1 MTLETPQGTQ
11 HCSRAHFIYRVCGSH
26 LSDWDARVKQTGLN
40 AARWAAV
47 LQKKISSK
55 ISAAKHKLRP
65 PTDEEGNKLASETNK
80 DRLIYEKKWLKEPA
94 VTMISPSPDHHS
106 TQQVLASEP
115 NLSRVDSPRSM
126 EINAFA
132 NNALLSSPNISGVNL
147 EPQTSTSEFKEANL
161 EDDMKKKDD
170 LIEQLRAQLA
180 AKSEMPDQPQP
191 NAQTAS
197 PAAAAVIHTAMPPP
211 NKVQSQPKRGLCFLL
226 KLYIDTTVLQVLIPN

>member
-1 MTLETPQGTQ
+1 M
-11 HCSRAHFIYRVCGSH
+11 
-26 LSDWDARVKQTGLN
+26 
-40 AARWAAV
+40 
-47 LQKKISSK
+47 
-55 ISAAKHKLRP
+55 
-65 PTDEEGNKLASETNK
+65 
-80 DRLIYEKKWLKEPA
+80 
-94 VTMISPSPDHHS
+94 TMISPSPDHHS

-115 NLSRVDSPRSM
+115 NLSQHVDSPKSM

-132 NNALLSSPNISGVNL
+132 DNALLSSPNISGVNL

-170 LIEQLRAQLA
+170 LIEHLLAQLA

-197 PAAAAVIHTAMPPP
+197 PAAAAVNHTTMPPP